1 MEKEMYIIAVLI
13 FAIVITMF
21 FIASQLADLD
31 MIEITNQELE
41 KNKFTEVEMTPY
53 KRTASNGINK

>member
-21 FIASQLADLD
+21 FIASQIAGLD
-31 MIEITNQELE
+31 VIEITNQELE
-41 KNKFTEVEMTPY
+41 KNKFTKVKIENY
-53 KRTASNGINK
+53 K